1 MTAEGLKNALS
12 QIDLDSISEE
22 DLKLLNKIA
31 YKLGLEEG
39 EKDFQTEILTKV
51 KYQKKEFESIFK
63 NAMKSKRINH

>member
-39 EKDFQTEILTKV
+39 EKAFQTEILTKAE
-51 KYQKKEFESIFK
+51 YQKEFESIFK
-63 NAMKSKRINH
+63 NVMKSKRINH